1 MLPRAAAKT
10 GIKFCESMLNLGFN
24 ALTDV
29 RSPFIRLKKLTQI
42 LDSSFDGLLVNSSI
56 RIDYKPL
63 VRGEERSIRSIKNL
77 PSISRV

>member
-10 GIKFCESMLNLGFN
+10 GIKVCWSILNLSVK

-29 RSPFIRLKKLTQI
+29 RSPFIRLKKFTQI
-42 LDSSFDGLLVNSSI
+42 LDSSFYGLLLNSSI
-56 RIDYKPL
+56 RIDYNPL
-63 VRGEERSIRSIKNL
+63 VNGEERSIRSIKNL